1 MMSDSRDWKW
11 QFGSFA
17 RHPALG
23 EPTVPAQTLLVI
35 KVGGSL
41 LSQPGW
47 PQGIAELVRAI
58 AAQTAAS
65 PAGPETGEPPSSPAL
80 LVVGG
85 GSVVEGLRQI
95 DAASPQSAELMH
107 ARAIKLMGIT
117 ARLVAA
123 NTGLPLVAAW
133 PSAEAR
139 GACLLDVPQWL
150 AENQRL
156 STLPAGWEV
165 TSDSI
170 AACVAAAYGGELLLV
185 KSVPPPSGPESQNQ
199 LEALAAAGWV
209 DSYFPSAAAG
219 LHMISWAAPRA
230 GSGKHPG

>member
-1 MMSDSRDWKW
+1 MTSDSRDWKW
-11 QFGSFA
+11 QFGSLA
-17 RHPALG
+17 RQPALRAA
-23 EPTVPAQTLLVI
+23 TVPAQPLLVI
-35 KVGGSL
+35 KLGGSL

-47 PQGIAELVRAI
+47 PQGIAELLRALS
-58 AAQTAAS
+58 AQS
-65 PAGPETGEPPSSPAL
+65 PESPAL

-95 DAASPQSAELMH
+95 DAASPQPAELVH
-107 ARAIKLMGIT
+107 ALAIEMMRIT

-123 NTGLPLVAAW
+123 ATGLPLVTAW
-133 PSAEAR
+133 PTAGGR

-156 STLPAGWEV
+156 STLPVGWEV

-170 AACVAAAYGGELLLV
+170 AARVAAAYGGELLLV
-185 KSVPPPSGPESQNQ
+185 KSVPPPSLPASQNQ
-199 LEALAAAGWV
+199 LEELATAGWV
-209 DSYFPSAAAG
+209 DPHFPSAAAG
-219 LHMISWAAPRA
+219 LPAISWAAPRA

>member
-1 MMSDSRDWKW
+1 MTSDSQDWKW
-11 QFGSFA
+11 QFGLLT
-17 RHPALG
+17 RPPALR
-23 EPTVPAQTLLVI
+23 EPTMPAQSPLVI
-35 KVGGSL
+35 KLGGSL

-47 PQGIAELVRAI
+47 PQGITELLRALS
-58 AAQTAAS
+58 AQS
-65 PAGPETGEPPSSPAL
+65 PESPAL

-95 DAASPQSAELMH
+95 DAASPQPAELVH
-107 ARAIKLMGIT
+107 ALAIELMGIT

-123 NTGLPLVAAW
+123 ATGLPLVTAW
-133 PSAEAR
+133 PTAGAR

-156 STLPAGWEV
+156 LRLPVGWEV

-170 AACVAAAYGGELLLV
+170 AARVAAAHRGKLLLV
-185 KSVPPPSGPESQNQ
+185 KSVPPPSLSASQNQ
-199 LEALAAAGWV
+199 LEELANAGWV

-219 LHMISWAAPRA
+219 LPAISWAAPRA
-230 GSGKHPG
+230 LHLR

>member
-1 MMSDSRDWKW
+1 MTSDSQDWKW
-11 QFGSFA
+11 QFGLLT
-17 RHPALG
+17 RPPALR
-23 EPTVPAQTLLVI
+23 EPTMPAQSPLVI
-35 KVGGSL
+35 KLGGSL

-47 PQGIAELVRAI
+47 PQGIAELLRAI
-58 AAQTAAS
+58 AAVSPADSAAS
-65 PAGPETGEPPSSPAL
+65 QPAHFPAL

-95 DAASPQSAELMH
+95 DAAGPQPAELMH
-107 ARAIKLMGIT
+107 ALAIEMMGIT

-123 NTGLPLVAAW
+123 ATGLPLVTAW
-133 PSAEAR
+133 PTAGAR

-156 STLPAGWEV
+156 LRLPVGWEV

-170 AACVAAAYGGELLLV
+170 AARVAAAHRGKLLLV
-185 KSVPPPSGPESQNQ
+185 KSVPPPSLSASQNQ
-199 LEALAAAGWV
+199 LEELANAGWV

-219 LHMISWAAPRA
+219 LPAISWAAPRA
-230 GSGKHPG
+230 LHLR

>member
-1 MMSDSRDWKW
+1 MTSDRRNWQW
-11 QFGSFA
+11 QFGSLA
-17 RHPALG
+17 RHPARR
-23 EPTVPAQTLLVI
+23 EPTLPAQPLLVI
-35 KVGGSL
+35 KLGGSL

-47 PQGIAELVRAI
+47 PQGIAELLRAI
-58 AAQTAAS
+58 AAESRES
-65 PAGPETGEPPSSPAL
+65 PAGSAAGEPAHSPAL

-85 GSVVEGLRQI
+85 GSVVDGLRQI
-95 DAASPQSAELMH
+95 DAASPQLAELMH
-107 ARAIKLMGIT
+107 ALAIELMGVT

-133 PSAEAR
+133 PNAKAR

-150 AENQRL
+150 AKSQPL
-156 STLPAGWEV
+156 STLPVGWEV

-170 AACVAAAYGGELLLV
+170 AAHVAATYGGELLLV
-185 KSVPPPSGPESQNQ
+185 KSVPPPTGPESQNQ

-219 LHMISWAAPRA
+219 LPAISWAAPRTL
-230 GSGKHPG
+230 HLR

>member
-1 MMSDSRDWKW
+1 MTSDSQDWKW

-17 RHPALG
+17 RPMALG
-23 EPTVPAQTLLVI
+23 KPTVPAQPPLVI
-35 KVGGSL
+35 KLGGSL

-47 PQGIAELVRAI
+47 PQGIAKLLRAI
-58 AAQTAAS
+58 SAVSPADSAAS
-65 PAGPETGEPPSSPAL
+65 QPSHSPAL

-95 DAASPQSAELMH
+95 DAASPQPAELVH
-107 ARAIKLMGIT
+107 ALAIELMGIT

-133 PSAEAR
+133 PNSKAR

-156 STLPAGWEV
+156 STLPVGWEV

-170 AACVAAAYGGELLLV
+170 AARVAATYGGELLLV
-185 KSVPPPSGPESQNQ
+185 KSVPPLSFPASQNQ
-199 LEALAAAGWV
+199 IKELAAAGWV
-209 DSYFPSAAAG
+209 DSHFPSAAAG
-219 LHMISWAAPRA
+219 LPAISWAAPLET
-230 GSGKHPG
+230 HP

>member
-1 MMSDSRDWKW
+1 MTSDSHAWKW
-11 QFGSFA
+11 QFGSLT
-17 RHPALG
+17 RPPALR
-23 EPTVPAQTLLVI
+23 EPTLSAQPLLVI
-35 KVGGSL
+35 KLGGSL

-47 PQGIAELVRAI
+47 PQGIAELLRAI
-58 AAQTAAS
+58 AAES
-65 PAGPETGEPPSSPAL
+65 PESPAL

-95 DAASPQSAELMH
+95 DAASPQPAALMH
-107 ARAIKLMGIT
+107 ALAIELMGIT

-123 NTGLPLVAAW
+123 ATGLPLVAEW
-133 PSAEAR
+133 HPSGAR

-156 STLPAGWEV
+156 STLPVGWEV

-185 KSVPPPSGPESQNQ
+185 KSVPPPSGPGRLHQ
-199 LEALAAAGWV
+199 LEDLAAAGWV
-209 DSYFPSAAAG
+209 DPYFPSAAAG
-219 LHMISWAAPRA
+219 LPAISWATRVAE
-230 GSGKHPG
+230 HPG

>member
-1 MMSDSRDWKW
+1 
-11 QFGSFA
+11 
-17 RHPALG
+17 
-23 EPTVPAQTLLVI
+23 VI
-35 KVGGSL
+35 KLGGSL

-47 PQGIAELVRAI
+47 PQGIAELLRAI
-58 AAQTAAS
+58 ADQSSKAPGGSAAIEPVHS
-65 PAGPETGEPPSSPAL
+65 PPL

-85 GSVVEGLRQI
+85 GSVVDGLRQI
-95 DAASPQSAELMH
+95 DAASPQPAALMH
-107 ARAIKLMGIT
+107 ALAIEMMGIT

-133 PSAEAR
+133 PNSKAR

-156 STLPAGWEV
+156 STLPVGWEV

-185 KSVPPPSGPESQNQ
+185 KSAPPPSFPSSQNQ
-199 LEALAAAGWV
+199 LEELAAAGWV
-209 DSYFPSAAAG
+209 DSYFATAAAG
-219 LHMISWAAPRA
+219 LPAISWAARLA
-230 GSGKHPG
+230 EHPG